1 MFDSL
6 HQSSFIIFFDY
17 DHAQKSIIESIL
29 YSRNW
34 FIRNISK
41 VDDTLK
47 SEALFCYTLDDVN
60 LKSEALYLLQKT
72 GLRHCVISIENSLF
86 ILTRSNESIKISRV
100 VDENNIEPVILYFII
115 QNMPYRFVREKSY
128 HLVSLKEDLKNG
140 SEVQVLDGD
149 VWVDM
154 VVEDLD
160 NDWKNIFS
168 ILSKYGRV
176 RIQTQNN

>member
-17 DHAQKSIIESIL
+17 DHTQKSIIESIL

-41 VDDTLK
+41 VDDTLT

-72 GLRHCVISIENSLF
+72 GLRHCVVSIENSLF

-100 VDENNIEPVILYFII
+100 VDENDIEPAILYFII
-115 QNMPYRFVREKSY
+115 QNMPYRFVREKTY
-128 HLVSLKEDLKNG
+128 NLVSMKEDLENG
-140 SEVQVLDGD
+140 TQVQVLDGK
-149 VWVDM
+149 VWIDM

-160 NDWKNIFS
+160 SEWKNLYG

-176 RIQTQNN
+176 RIQR

>member
-1 MFDSL
+1 MFDSITRPD
-6 HQSSFIIFFDY
+6 FIIFFDY

-41 VDDTLK
+41 VNDSVM
-47 SEALFCYTLDDVN
+47 SEAIFCYTLDDVN

-72 GLRHCVISIENSLF
+72 GLRHCVVSMMGVTS
-86 ILTRSNESIKISRV
+86 ILTRSNETIKISRI
-100 VDENNIEPVILYFII
+100 VDENDIRPVILYFII
-115 QNMPYRFVREKSY
+115 QNMPYRFVREKTY
-128 HLVSLKEDLKNG
+128 HIVSVREDLQTG
-140 SEVQVLDGD
+140 SQVQVLDGQ

-160 NDWKNIFS
+160 KEWKDLYS

-176 RIQTQNN
+176 RIQN